1 MENKSSEENKY
12 EAAKAFAKAMHEG
25 QLRAGGEP
33 YITHP
38 IAVAEYLKEKGY
50 GTDYLMT
57 ALFHDLLEDTAATEA
72 EIEALGGKEVLAAV
86 KLLTKRKGQSAEE
99 YLRGIK
105 ENPIASAVK
114 GADRLHNLKSAFCR
128 DEAFRKRYAEESKRY
143 YSDLNPEIPAAIEN
157 LEKTLHR

>member
-1 MENKSSEENKY
+1 MDNNSLEEKKY
-12 EAAKAFAKAMHEG
+12 AAAKAYAAAMHEG

-38 IAVAEYLKEKGY
+38 VAVAEYLKNKGY
-50 GTDYLMT
+50 GIDYLIT

-72 EIEALGGKEVLAAV
+72 EIEKLGGKEVLSAV

-99 YLRGIK
+99 YVRGIK
-105 ENPIASAVK
+105 GNPVAVVVK

-128 DEAFRKRYAEESKRY
+128 DEAFRRRYVEESKKY
-143 YSDLNPEIPAAIEN
+143 YSDLNSEIPVAIEN
-157 LEKTLHR
+157 LEKTFL

>member
-1 MENKSSEENKY
+1 MDNNSLEEKKY
-12 EAAKAFAKAMHEG
+12 AAAKAYAAAMHEG

-38 IAVAEYLKEKGY
+38 VAVAEYLKNKGY
-50 GTDYLMT
+50 GIDYLIT

-72 EIEALGGKEVLAAV
+72 EIEKIGGKEVLSAV

-99 YLRGIK
+99 YVRGIK
-105 ENPIASAVK
+105 GNPVAVAVK

-128 DEAFRKRYAEESKRY
+128 DEAFRRRYVEESKKY
-143 YSDLNPEIPAAIEN
+143 YSDLNSEIPAAIEN
-157 LEKTLHR
+157 LEKTFL

>member
-1 MENKSSEENKY
+1 MDNNSLEEKKY
-12 EAAKAFAKAMHEG
+12 AAAKAYAAAMHEG

-38 IAVAEYLKEKGY
+38 VAVAEYLKNKGY
-50 GTDYLMT
+50 GIDYLIT

-72 EIEALGGKEVLAAV
+72 EIEKLGGKEVLSAV

-99 YLRGIK
+99 YVRGIK
-105 ENPIASAVK
+105 GNPVAVVVK

-128 DEAFRKRYAEESKRY
+128 DEAFRRRYVEESKKY
-143 YSDLNPEIPAAIEN
+143 YSDLNSEIPAAIEN
-157 LEKTLHR
+157 LEKTFL